1 MAQQQPP
8 RLNGINPLAYMG
20 VNPTAP
26 ANFQTPA
33 SRAPTTTDTNFKIGD
48 EWLWQTR
55 VNPNPV
61 QARLWVLVGLTGGVA
76 TWDELTFNGANQFPT
91 NAGVAIP
98 VAGVLNIL
106 GDTLGILTSGAG
118 NTVTISTSGAVA
130 LRYFTDNG
138 IAIPDGGNLHV
149 NGGPNINTEA
159 NPDTS
164 DNLLV
169 NLNTSIIQPATT
181 ADASAGVY
189 SLGAGSIAADRFM
202 HAYGTNNTFL
212 GSQAGN
218 FTLTVVDA
226 INNTGIGEVALNS
239 LTTGSNNVAVGA
251 GSLDIATTA
260 SNCTSI
266 GNESQVLNVSGNNN
280 VSLGSGSLGALSDSS
295 ENTAIGTGSL
305 AAFNGAATPTLNTA
319 VGYQS
324 LAALTTGTTNQAF
337 GTQAGNALLTGADNL
352 LIGYLA
358 GNQYTGAESSNIN
371 IGANGVTGESNV
383 IRIGTQGTGA
393 GQQNA
398 AYMAGVYQGAGSN
411 QVVLVGTTGVLG
423 SSAGTDGQV
432 LIGATGGSPAW
443 ANITSLDDSITV
455 TNTENGIDLSTVSGG
470 GDVVFS
476 AYLQT
481 TLNNTTGA
489 GALYQIVMDT
499 VTVNIGGGFNLGTGL
514 FTAPVAGAYLF
525 TFCATVQPLLTGEI
539 GAMFLTTNSGAIW
552 RINTDSGGW
561 YNARDTTNNRYS
573 SLGSV
578 IIPCALNEQI
588 GFAIRVFNGAT
599 NTLSI
604 LGATD
609 IENNTPGAFFT
620 GALMAT
626 M

>member
-383 IRIGTQGTGA
+383 IRIGEQGTGA
-393 GQQNA
+393 FQQDATYCAGIYNTAVGA
-398 AYMAGVYQGAGSN
+398 APLNVIIDNTGK
-411 QVVLVGTTGVLG
+411 LGTGPAPIPAETVAFL
-423 SSAGTDGQV
+423 AYLAVDV
-432 LIGATGGSPAW
+432 PNATGDG
-443 ANITSLDDSITV
+443 TV
-455 TNTENGIDLSTVSGG
+455 YTVAF
-470 GDVVFS
+470 D
-476 AYLQT
+476 
-481 TLNNTTGA
+481 TLAFN
-489 GALYQIVMDT
+489 V
-499 VTVNIGGGFNLGTGL
+499 GGGFNLGTST
-514 FTAPVAGAYLF
+514 FTAPTTGYYQFASNLIMNNLNPAMTGLATGIATLASAIQGARFQDYGGTGGAGNNVTLSLGGSTGYFLNAGETLYLNVQIAGS
-525 TFCATVQPLLTGEI
+525 TKTATVH
-539 GAMFLTTNSGAIW
+539 GADATVTNMTSYLSG
-552 RINTDSGGW
+552 
-561 YNARDTTNNRYS
+561 
-573 SLGSV
+573 
-578 IIPCALNEQI
+578 
-588 GFAIRVFNGAT
+588 
-599 NTLSI
+599 I
-604 LGATD
+604 LIAS
-609 IENNTPGAFFT
+609 
-620 GALMAT
+620 
-626 M
+626 